1 MLRLHSLPH
10 AQSQHHSNAQHGGE
24 REERGGQG
32 EAQVRP
38 KTHQNKS
45 QTITDKIA
53 WKSLLGVIVGEG
65 RRRLA

>member
-1 MLRLHSLPH
+1 MLRLHSSPH

-38 KTHQNKS
+38 KNTPKQISNNYGQNCLEV
-45 QTITDKIA
+45 IT
-53 WKSLLGVIVGEG
+53 G
-65 RRRLA
+65 RHCW